1 MAIQVTVKE
10 ATVSPAIPEAVY
22 RAALVFVDE
31 GTGQYGEY
39 LKLTFE
45 IVDGEHKGVVK
56 TLVCSKKLT
65 KSKSGKSSK
74 LFDVVKALT
83 KSDPGSG
90 ASIDLEDLIGKACQI
105 VIKNGKQID
114 GVQYQ
119 DVSAVLSV

>member
-10 ATVSPAIPEAVY
+10 VTVSPAIPEAVY
-22 RAALVFVDE
+22 KAALVFVDE
-31 GTGQYGEY
+31 GTGQYGDY

-45 IVDGEHKGVVK
+45 IVDGEHKGTVK
-56 TLVCSKKLT
+56 TLMCSKKLT

-90 ASIDLEDLIGKACQI
+90 ASIDLEDLIGKPCQI
-105 VIKNGKQID
+105 VIKNGKEKD
-114 GVQYQ
+114 GVMYQ
-119 DVSAVLSV
+119 NITTVLPN